1 MRFIILYT
9 YCRYP
14 HRTSEEERERLLID
28 FIHSYVKRYMRPEN
42 PSPVLLYG
50 DNSPAAR
57 FHSEWLA
64 RRLERIQRERKA
76 VSTYVPQTLLLE
88 EPGFDYFEH
97 FCLTIADSA
106 KEIWILE
113 LSGSTF
119 LAHYI
124 TFHTMCRSSWQSF
137 NVQRISKEKTVFWVG
152 IKPKTFCSL

>member
-1 MRFIILYT
+1 MDCSYALHYTT

-28 FIHSYVKRYMRPEN
+28 FIHSYVKQYMRPEN

-64 RRLERIQRERKA
+64 RRLERIQRERKV
-76 VSTYVPQTLLLE
+76 VSTYVPQSLSLE
-88 EPGFDYFEH
+88 KPEFDYFEH

-113 LSGSTF
+113 LSGSTSPV
-119 LAHYI
+119 HYVLCILLSNI

-137 NVQRISKEKTVFWVG
+137 NVPRITLCRMLV
-152 IKPKTFCSL
+152 L